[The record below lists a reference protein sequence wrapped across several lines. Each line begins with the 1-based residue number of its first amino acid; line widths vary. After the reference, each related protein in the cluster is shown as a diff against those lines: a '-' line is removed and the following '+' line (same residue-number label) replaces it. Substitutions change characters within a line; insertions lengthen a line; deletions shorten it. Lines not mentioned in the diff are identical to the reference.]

1 MNNFFLNL
9 SRIIQSYTL
18 GQRIVI
24 STVLIGMVSALIS
37 LVVWAS
43 KPEYVALYTN
53 VEPSMGSKMVND
65 LNAASIDYKLENGG
79 KTILVPNSVAEICVK
94 RGLLFVGLDIIGDFL
109 TEINV
114 TSPTCA
120 REIDKELD
128 FSIGDLFMECISKRL

>member
-24 STVLIGMVSALIS
+24 STVLVGMVSALIS

-65 LNAASIDYKLENGG
+65 LNAASIDYKLEM
-79 KTILVPNSVAEICVK
+79 VVK
-94 RGLLFVGLDIIGDFL
+94 QF
-109 TEINV
+109 
-114 TSPTCA
+114 
-120 REIDKELD
+120 
-128 FSIGDLFMECISKRL
+128 

>member
-24 STVLIGMVSALIS
+24 STVLVGMVSALIS

-65 LNAASIDYKLENGG
+65 LNSASIDYKLENGG
-79 KTILVPNSVAEICVK
+79 KTILVPNSVADEWRMRFAESGYIC
-94 RGLLFVGLDIIGDFL
+94 LLY
-109 TEINV
+109 
-114 TSPTCA
+114 TSPSP
-120 REIDKELD
+120 RD
-128 FSIGDLFMECISKRL
+128 